1 MTVLK
6 GVPRILPPQLL
17 YVLASMG
24 HGDQLVLA
32 DANFPAAS
40 VAKSGDTTSELI
52 CCDSLTVPEL
62 LEAICTL
69 MPLDT
74 YTEFPAA
81 VMQVTPQD
89 AGKVDT
95 PVWDAFKNIMK
106 AAEERDIQLEKVE
119 RFAFYERAK
128 KAYAVVSTG
137 ENALYGNL
145 IITKGVLGPPL
156 ENLKETKGGT
166 SAGRYVF

>member
-1 MTVLK
+1 MKMTILK
-6 GVPRILPPQLL
+6 GIPRIIPPRLL

-24 HGDQLVLA
+24 HGDEIVLA

-40 VAKSGDTTSELI
+40 VAKAGDSELI

-62 LEAICTL
+62 LEAICRL
-69 MPLDT
+69 MPLET
-74 YTEFPAA
+74 YAKFAAA

-89 AGKVDT
+89 VGKVAT
-95 PVWDAFKNIMK
+95 PVWQEYVRILKE
-106 AAEERDIQLEKVE
+106 AEGNRISATGDGWLCLEKVE

-137 ENALYGNL
+137 ESALYGNL
-145 IITKGVLGPPL
+145 ILKKGILGP
-156 ENLKETKGGT
+156 ND
-166 SAGRYVF
+166 A

>member
-1 MTVLK
+1 MTILK
-6 GVPRILPPQLL
+6 NVPRVLPPRLL

-24 HGDQLVLA
+24 HGDELVLA

-40 VAKSGDTTSELI
+40 VAKSGDTPSELI

-89 AGKVDT
+89 HGKVET
-95 PVWDAFKNIMK
+95 PVWDAFKTIMK
-106 AAEERDIQLEKVE
+106 AAEGRDVALEKVE

-137 ENALYGNL
+137 ESALYGNL
-145 IITKGVLGPPL
+145 IITKGVLGPPI
-156 ENLKETKGGT
+156 EDKKSGT
-166 SAGRYVF
+166 SAGRYIF